1 MIKDNFKGVLRSR
14 GSLPE
19 VFFTCDTKH
28 NDNKDQL
35 YNTGLI
41 KALIHAIGVYSTS

>member
-1 MIKDNFKGVLRSR
+1 MFKDNFEGALRPR

-19 VFFTCDTKH
+19 VFFAYNIKH
-28 NDNKDQL
+28 DDNKDQL

-41 KALIHAIGVYSTS
+41 EAPIQNIE